1 MARERDRKLR
11 RNRKSRGKQSKSLQD
26 RIKTGQE
33 RSKGRVRNIIEAGQD
48 VPQYRPKDG
57 SHILDII
64 PYTTGANDPVWNE
77 GDPNYT
83 FEYWAHTNVGPS
95 EVMLLCIAEMFN
107 KPCPICEHRQKL
119 RDEGKDD
126 DVWKKLFPKRR
137 NMYNVVSYDRGEEEK
152 GVQVYDVS
160 YHYME
165 KNLMAI
171 SKKPSRGGK
180 KEKTINFADEEN
192 GRSITFTIEPA
203 KSKNDYPDFVGHTF
217 DEREYTIK
225 RKILKGAFVLDEI
238 IHIPDYDELDKAYWG
253 DEKKKGS
260 SRGGGRKKDKGDDK
274 LLADLLDEL
283 EDLED
288 REELEDFIDEH
299 DIEVKIKKKDD
310 EDDVKEK
317 IEEALREEYDDDNDK
332 GGGSDVTKKEVRKMK
347 RRALLQLI
355 DDEDLATDP
364 DEADDVEELQDLI
377 IEDLGL

>member
-1 MARERDRKLR
+1 MAKHRKKSLREGREDRK
-11 RNRKSRGKQSKSLQD
+11 KKGKSLQD

-33 RSKGRVRNIIEAGQD
+33 RSKGRMRNVVAPGQD

-64 PYTTGANDPVWNE
+64 PYDAGKNDPIVNA
-77 GDPNYT
+77 GDPTYT

-95 EVMLLCIAEMFN
+95 EVMLLCLAEMYN
-107 KPCPICEHRQKL
+107 KECPICEHRQKL
-119 RDEGKDD
+119 REDGKDD

-137 NMYNVVSYDRGEEEK
+137 NLYNVVSYDRGEEEK

-180 KEKTINFADEEN
+180 KEKTINFADPDD

-217 DEREYTIK
+217 DDRDYKIK
-225 RKILKGAFVLDEI
+225 SKILNGAFVLDEI
-238 IHIPDYDELDKAYWG
+238 IHIPTYDEVDKTYTYKSS
-253 DEKKKGS
+253 EKDKKR
-260 SRGGGRKKDKGDDK
+260 SRGKKDDDDGDDK
-274 LLADLLDEL
+274 LQELIGEL

-288 REELEDFIDEH
+288 MEELEDFIEDNDL
-299 DIEVKIKKKDD
+299 DIKIKKKDD

-317 IEEALREEYDDDNDK
+317 IEEALREEHEDK
-332 GGGSDVTKKEVRKMK
+332 GSSEPDYNKKEIKKMK
-347 RRALLQLI
+347 RRELI
-355 DDEDLATDP
+355 ELIEDEGLDVDP
-364 DEADDVEELQDLI
+364 DDAEDKEELQELI
-377 IEDLGL
+377 IEELGL